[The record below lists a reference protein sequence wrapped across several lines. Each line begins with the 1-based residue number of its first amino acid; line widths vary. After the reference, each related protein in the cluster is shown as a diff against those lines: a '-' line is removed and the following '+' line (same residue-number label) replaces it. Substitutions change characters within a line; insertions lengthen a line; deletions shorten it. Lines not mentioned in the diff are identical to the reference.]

1 MTLYSNGCPKCNI
14 LKGKMEEKKIDF
26 VVVDDQAILD
36 EKGFRSMPNL
46 EVDGQVMNFNEAIN
60 YIRKF

>member
-1 MTLYSNGCPKCNI
+1 MILYSNGCPKCNI

-26 VVVDDQAILD
+26 TVVDDQTILD

-60 YIRKF
+60 YIRRF